1 MRRLMSS
8 VKFLSVVGCLGLLSG
23 CSSGGG
29 ESATAPVAAG
39 APALTLAAAPV
50 LPAANPLPPP
60 PVPGVVYNCGNVAL
74 GALTAGQVDVPP
86 GQVCVLQGTRVEG
99 NITLNRGSVLDARG
113 ISVIGNIQ
121 ADDAASVLLA
131 DNSTLTGSVQII
143 RGGSVTIIGATI
155 NGNLQLDNN
164 PGNILAQGNRVGQ
177 SIQVTN
183 NRGIVAINNNQAV
196 GNLQCTGNNPVPTGS
211 GNTAAQIQNQ
221 CLNMQPSGTPGGPV
235 NPPVPPLPPDHV
247 PTLPVTQFPVGDNV
261 TCLNVSLDAGP
272 YANVTV
278 PAGAQCELIGT
289 ILTGSLQAQGA
300 GTVRVSGA
308 NITGNIQLDNGQQVT
323 LSGTTVGGSVQ
334 LTGNGSLVWMQDLT
348 ALTVA
353 GNIQVN
359 GNVGGAALHNNRATG
374 NLQCQGNQPPP
385 TGSGNVAALKENQ
398 CATL

>member
-1 MRRLMSS
+1 MRRLMST

-29 ESATAPVAAG
+29 DSTTVVPTGAAT
-39 APALTLAAAPV
+39 LRLAAAPT
-50 LPAANPLPPP
+50 LPAANLPQPPP
-60 PVPGVVYNCGNVAL
+60 PGVYSCGNVAL
-74 GALTAGQVDVPP
+74 GALTSGEIDVPP
-86 GQVCVLQGTRVEG
+86 GQVCVLQGTQVNG
-99 NITLNRGSVLDARG
+99 NIKLNRGSVLDARD

-131 DNSTLTGSVQII
+131 GASSLTGSVQVI
-143 RGGSVTIIGATI
+143 RGGSATIIGVAIT
-155 NGNLQLDNN
+155 GDLQFDNN
-164 PGNILAQGNRVGQ
+164 PGDILAQGNRVNGNV
-177 SIQVTN
+177 QVTN
-183 NRGIVAINNNQAV
+183 NRGALVIKNNRAG

-211 GNTAAQIQNQ
+211 GNTAAQIQDQ
-221 CLNMQPSGTPGGPV
+221 CLNMQPAGTPGGPV

-247 PTLPVTQFPVGDNV
+247 PTLPVTQFPIGDNV
-261 TCLNVSLDAGP
+261 TCSNVSLDART

-289 ILTGSLQAQGA
+289 ILTGNLQAQGA

-334 LTGNGSLVWMQDLT
+334 LTQNGSLVWMQDLT
-348 ALTVA
+348 ALNVA
-353 GNIQVN
+353 GNIQLN
-359 GNVGGAALHNNRATG
+359 DNLGGAALHNNRANG

-398 CATL
+398 CAAL